1 MRIDPNPSPTQPL
14 IIWQE
19 QAANRSCRLCCLQT
33 ALVRSP
39 NTQGGETFPISILP
53 SNKWYVSLS
62 VSRQASACPTTTDTL
77 ARASASSQSPF

>member
-19 QAANRSCRLCCLQT
+19 QAANVGHVGFAVCKRH
-33 ALVRSP
+33 
-39 NTQGGETFPISILP
+39 TQGGETFPISILP

-62 VSRQASACPTTTDTL
+62 LSRQASACPTTTDIL